1 MKRRSLLAVCL
12 TLATATQAQLNI
24 QSGASFFIDLGATVS
39 VIGNVTSQSN
49 ITGSGTLQMKGTAAQ
64 SIDLGGN
71 TIPNLQ
77 IDNAS
82 NVSMSSD
89 ATIGSN
95 LDFVNGKLLL
105 ATASMTLADA
115 AGISGYSSSSY
126 LVTGGSGQVI
136 KDNLGSTAF
145 TFPVGFD
152 INTYNPVTITQNGT
166 AENLGIRCLEKVLN
180 AGTSGTPFVKEV
192 VDASWVLTESTAG
205 ENDLSISSSWTETD
219 ELTGFKRTKTGLS
232 HYDGSTWD
240 MTSAN
245 TGAAAGSG
253 PYTITRNNI
262 TTVGA
267 FAVGTRPVLSPLLV
281 APKVFLQGAYNAST
295 GLMTDKLRS
304 SGLIPTT
311 EPYTGMTSFTHS
323 GSGGGETIPSSVL
336 AGTGTGSDIVDW
348 VFLELRD
355 AGTSAVLATRA
366 ALLQRDGQ
374 IVDVDGTNTKTPYVN
389 FAGQLPG
396 NYYISVRHRN
406 HLGVRSASVAALD
419 KTTATAYDFTTAQ
432 TQAYQNSSI
441 TTNSAMANN
450 GAVYMMWAGNANQDK
465 YVRYTSQ
472 AFPFVG
478 SDAASIVQNFLNGD
492 LNATL
497 STYNSGDVNMDGK
510 TRATSQAFPFIP
522 SDKAFILSSVL
533 VGDINASRREHN

>member
-1 MKRRSLLAVCL
+1 
-12 TLATATQAQLNI
+12 
-24 QSGASFFIDLGATVS
+24 
-39 VIGNVTSQSN
+39 
-49 ITGSGTLQMKGTAAQ
+49 
-64 SIDLGGN
+64 
-71 TIPNLQ
+71 
-77 IDNAS
+77 
-82 NVSMSSD
+82 
-89 ATIGSN
+89 
-95 LDFVNGKLLL
+95 
-105 ATASMTLADA
+105 
-115 AGISGYSSSSY
+115 
-126 LVTGGSGQVI
+126 
-136 KDNLGSTAF
+136 
-145 TFPVGFD
+145 
-152 INTYNPVTITQNGT
+152 
-166 AENLGIRCLEKVLN
+166 
-180 AGTSGTPFVKEV
+180 
-192 VDASWVLTESTAG
+192 
-205 ENDLSISSSWTETD
+205 
-219 ELTGFKRTKTGLS
+219 
-232 HYDGSTWD
+232 
-240 MTSAN
+240 
-245 TGAAAGSG
+245 
-253 PYTITRNNI
+253 
-262 TTVGA
+262 
-267 FAVGTRPVLSPLLV
+267 
-281 APKVFLQGAYNAST
+281 
-295 GLMTDKLRS
+295 MTDKLRS
-304 SGLIPTT
+304 AGLIPTT

-336 AGTGTGSDIVDW
+336 TGTGTGADIVDW

-355 AGTSAVLATRA
+355 GGTSAVLATRA

>member
-39 VIGNVTSQSN
+39 VMGNVTSQSN
-49 ITGSGTLQMKGTAAQ
+49 ITGAGTLQMKGTAAQ
-64 SIDLGGN
+64 SIDMGGN

-77 IDNAS
+77 IDNAN
-82 NVSMSSD
+82 NVNMSSD

-126 LVTGGSGQVI
+126 LVTGGSGQLI

-166 AENLGIRCLEKVLN
+166 AENLGIRCLQNVLN
-180 AGTSGTPFVKEV
+180 AGTSGTAFVKEV
-192 VDASWVLTESTAG
+192 VDASWVLTESTPG
-205 ENDLSISSSWTETD
+205 ENDLSVSSSWAGTD
-219 ELTGFKRTKTGLS
+219 ELTGFNRNKTGLS

-245 TGAAAGSG
+245 TGAASGSG

-304 SGLIPTT
+304 AGLIPTT

-336 AGTGTGSDIVDW
+336 TGTGTGADIVDW

-355 AGTSAVLATRA
+355 GGTSAVLATRA

-406 HLGVRSASVAALD
+406 HLGIRSASVAALD

-472 AFPFVG
+472 AFPFVA
-478 SDAASIVQNFLNGD
+478 SDAAFIVQNFLNGD

>member
-12 TLATATQAQLNI
+12 TLATAIQAQLNI

-39 VIGNVTSQSN
+39 VMGNVTSQSN
-49 ITGSGTLQMKGTAAQ
+49 ITGAGTLQMKGTAAQ
-64 SIDLGGN
+64 SIDMGGN

-77 IDNAS
+77 IDNAN
-82 NVSMSSD
+82 NVSLSSD

-105 ATASMTLADA
+105 DAASITLADA
-115 AGISGYSSSSY
+115 AGVSGYSSSSY

-136 KDNLGSTAF
+136 KNNLGSTAF
-145 TFPVGFD
+145 TYPVGFD
-152 INTYNPVTITQNGT
+152 VNTYNPITITQNGT
-166 AENLGIRCLEKVLN
+166 AENLGVRCLQNVLN
-180 AGTSGTPFVKEV
+180 AGTSGTAFVKEV
-192 VDASWVLTESTAG
+192 VDASWVLTESTPG
-205 ENDLSISSSWTETD
+205 ENDLSVSSSWTGSD
-219 ELTGFKRTKTGLS
+219 ELTGFNRNKTGLS

-240 MTSAN
+240 MVSAN
-245 TGAAAGSG
+245 TGAATGSG
-253 PYTITRNNI
+253 PYTISRNNI
-262 TTVGA
+262 TAVGT

-281 APKVFLQGAYNAST
+281 APKVFLQGAYNAGT

-336 AGTGTGSDIVDW
+336 TGTGTGSDIVDW

-355 AGTSAVLATRA
+355 GSTSAVLATRA

-396 NYYISVRHRN
+396 YYYLSVRHRN
-406 HLGVRSASVAALD
+406 HLGIRTATVAALD

-432 TQAYQNSSI
+432 SQAYQNSSI
-441 TTNSAMANN
+441 TSNSAMANT

-465 YVRYTSQ
+465 YVRVTSQ
-472 AFPFVG
+472 AFPSVP
-478 SDAASIVQNFLNGD
+478 SDASYILGTLLGGNSN
-492 LNATL
+492 NSL
-497 STYNSGDVNMDGK
+497 STYSTGDVNMDGK
-510 TRATSQAFPFIP
+510 TRATSQAFPSIP
-522 SDKAFILSSVL
+522 SDRSFILSTVL
-533 VGDINASRREHN
+533 QGNSSASRREHN